1 MRERMLVLAAVV
13 ATCAWGATAA
23 AAAPIDSTGTLGAAP
38 YRLVAPENWN
48 GTLVVLAH
56 GYRDRADHPGEID
69 DVSPDGGFTALIGAL
84 TASGYAVASTAYS
97 SNGWAVKDAVQDL
110 SNLAAFARGRIG
122 RPERT
127 LLVGF
132 SLGSI
137 PTLDLAEKR
146 SGVFDGYLAA
156 CAVAAGSPRAW
167 DSAAAGLVAWQTV
180 FGSLPAA
187 WGTVADGDDD
197 VDFETEALPILGGLL
212 LNPMNLGRFEFMR
225 LVTRVPLSPG
235 YYPGGLATNVFFITE
250 ARGEL
255 ERRAGGPVAQ
265 NLTHTYALSA
275 ADRAYLGTLGI
286 SGAQI
291 DAWLATMNG
300 TRFAA
305 PPGAAELDRA
315 LRNLHRQG
323 PRPGADAAHGR
334 RHARA
339 GPARGRVRGDHRRG
353 RARRPAVPGLH
364 ERHLALRLR
373 PGPGTSRDRAA
384 RRVGADGNAA
394 VPGGLPGGAR
404 VRPWASCRLPGH
416 SPERARARGA
426 IVRRGPALEARRRAF

>member
-1 MRERMLVLAAVV
+1 MRERMLALAAVV
-13 ATCAWGATAA
+13 AACAWGATTAT
-23 AAAPIDSTGTLGAAP
+23 AAPLDTTGTLGAAP
-38 YRLVAPENWN
+38 YRLAAPEAWN

-56 GYRDRADHPGEID
+56 GYRDLADHPGEVD

-84 TASGYAVASTAYS
+84 TASGYAVASSAYS

-110 SNLAAFARGRIG
+110 TNLAAFARGRIG

-137 PTLDLAEKR
+137 PTLDLAESR
-146 SGVFDGYLAA
+146 DGVFDGYLPA

-167 DSAAAGLVAWQTV
+167 DSAAAGLVAWQAV
-180 FGSLPAA
+180 FGPLPAA

-212 LNPMNLGRFEFMR
+212 MNPLNFGRFEFMR
-225 LVTRVPLSPG
+225 LITHVPLSPG

-265 NLTHTYALSA
+265 NLTHTYSLSA
-275 ADRAYLGTLGI
+275 ADRAYLGTLGV
-286 SGAQI
+286 SGTQV

-305 PPGAAELDRA
+305 APAQRNWIEKYATFTGKLHAPVLTLHTVVDTLVPVQHESAYAATVAAAGSGDQLLQVYTNGTSHCGFAPVQVPLAIAQLDAWVRTGVRPSPAAFPAA
-315 LRNLHRQG
+315 LG
-323 PRPGADAAHGR
+323 F
-334 RHARA
+334 
-339 GPARGRVRGDHRRG
+339 
-353 RARRPAVPGLH
+353 VPGF
-364 ERHLALRLR
+364 
-373 PGPGTSRDRAA
+373 
-384 RRVGADGNAA
+384 
-394 VPGGLPGGAR
+394 VPP
-404 VRPWASCRLPGH
+404 PWPQ
-416 SPERARARGA
+416 P
-426 IVRRGPALEARRRAF
+426 

>member
-1 MRERMLVLAAVV
+1 MRERVLALAALV
-13 ATCAWGATAA
+13 AACAWGATTAT
-23 AAAPIDSTGTLGAAP
+23 AAPLDTTGTLGAAP
-38 YRLVAPENWN
+38 YRLAAPDTWN

-56 GYRDRADHPGEID
+56 GYRDRADHPGEVD

-84 TASGYAVASTAYS
+84 TAGGYAVASTAYS

-110 SNLAAFARGRIG
+110 TNLAAFARGQIG

-132 SLGSI
+132 SLGSL
-137 PTLDLAEKR
+137 PTLDLAESR
-146 SGVFDGYLAA
+146 DGVFDGYLAA

-167 DSAAAGLVAWQTV
+167 DNAAVGLLAWQTV

-197 VDFETEALPILGGLL
+197 VDFETEALPVLGGLL
-212 LNPMNLGRFEFMR
+212 MNPLNFARFEFMR
-225 LVTRVPLSPG
+225 LITGTALSPG

-275 ADRAYLGTLGI
+275 ADRAYLGTLGV

-291 DAWLATMNG
+291 DAWLATMSG

-305 PPGAAELDRA
+305 APAQRNWIERYATFTGKLHAPVLTLHTVVDTLVPVQHERAYAETVAAAGDSDLLFQAYTTGTSHCGFSPVQVPLAIAQLDAWVRTGVRPSPAAFPAA
-315 LRNLHRQG
+315 LG
-323 PRPGADAAHGR
+323 F
-334 RHARA
+334 
-339 GPARGRVRGDHRRG
+339 
-353 RARRPAVPGLH
+353 VPGF
-364 ERHLALRLR
+364 
-373 PGPGTSRDRAA
+373 
-384 RRVGADGNAA
+384 
-394 VPGGLPGGAR
+394 VPA
-404 VRPWASCRLPGH
+404 PWPQ
-416 SPERARARGA
+416 P
-426 IVRRGPALEARRRAF
+426 

>member
-1 MRERMLVLAAVV
+1 MLALAAVV
-13 ATCAWGATAA
+13 AVCAWGATTA
-23 AAAPIDSTGTLGAAP
+23 AAAPLDTTGTLGAAP
-38 YRLVAPENWN
+38 YRLVAPETWN

-56 GYRDRADHPGEID
+56 GYRDRADHPGEVD

-84 TASGYAVASTAYS
+84 HG
-97 SNGWAVKDAVQDL
+97 
-110 SNLAAFARGRIG
+110 
-122 RPERT
+122 ERLRRRVDR
-127 LLVGF
+127 LLVER
-132 SLGSI
+132 LGGEGRRPGPHQPRRAS
-137 PTLDLAEKR
+137 P
-146 SGVFDGYLAA
+146 
-156 CAVAAGSPRAW
+156 AAGSAGRSGRCWSGSRSAACRRSTSPRAATASSTATSPRARSRPARHAPW

-180 FGSLPAA
+180 SGRCRPRGGPSRTA
-187 WGTVADGDDD
+187 T
-197 VDFETEALPILGGLL
+197 TTSTSRREALPVLGGLL

-315 LRNLHRQG
+315 LR
-323 PRPGADAAHGR
+323 
-334 RHARA
+334 HAS
-339 GPARGRVRGDHRRG
+339 PARST
-353 RARRPAVPGLH
+353 AR
-364 ERHLALRLR
+364 
-373 PGPGTSRDRAA
+373 
-384 RRVGADGNAA
+384 
-394 VPGGLPGGAR
+394 
-404 VRPWASCRLPGH
+404 C
-416 SPERARARGA
+416 
-426 IVRRGPALEARRRAF
+426 